1 VQQKFHQRL
10 FHLAT
15 GRLRARSAAVLVSLE
30 SGLDGILKAWLLIAL
45 LACSARAVAA
55 PAGIENTGAPSVIA
69 YFLLILAPV
78 VSTLLA
84 LRWFEDAD
92 RQPSLSTRLALVG
105 RWRDVSS
112 REARSHPLYGA
123 NGIMVSLLVGMLMNV
138 PVRAAEFLAAM
149 PPMPS
154 TAPQWASVLQAAMT
168 FDVVLFTSLY
178 PIAFVAALKR
188 SPIFPRLLVA
198 IWMLDIVMQIG
209 IARVVAQSTQLPPA
223 VADALQALLTG
234 NVKKVLISVAWW
246 LPYLLLSTRVNVTYR
261 QRVPA

>member
-1 VQQKFHQRL
+1 
-10 FHLAT
+10 
-15 GRLRARSAAVLVSLE
+15 
-30 SGLDGILKAWLLIAL
+30 
-45 LACSARAVAA
+45 
-55 PAGIENTGAPSVIA
+55 
-69 YFLLILAPV
+69 
-78 VSTLLA
+78 
-84 LRWFEDAD
+84 
-92 RQPSLSTRLALVG
+92 
-105 RWRDVSS
+105 
-112 REARSHPLYGA
+112 
-123 NGIMVSLLVGMLMNV
+123 
-138 PVRAAEFLAAM
+138 
-149 PPMPS
+149 
-154 TAPQWASVLQAAMT
+154 MT

-234 NVKKVLISVAWW
+234 NVKKVLISVALW

>member
-1 VQQKFHQRL
+1 M
-10 FHLAT
+10 
-15 GRLRARSAAVLVSLE
+15 
-30 SGLDGILKAWLLIAL
+30 LL
-45 LACSARAVAA
+45 
-55 PAGIENTGAPSVIA
+55 
-69 YFLLILAPV
+69 
-78 VSTLLA
+78 
-84 LRWFEDAD
+84 
-92 RQPSLSTRLALVG
+92 
-105 RWRDVSS
+105 
-112 REARSHPLYGA
+112 
-123 NGIMVSLLVGMLMNV
+123 NV

-149 PPMPS
+149 PPIPA
-154 TAPQWASVLQAAMT
+154 TAPHWASVLQGAMT

-188 SPIFPRLLVA
+188 SAIFPRLLVA

-234 NVKKVLISVAWW
+234 NVKKVLISVALW